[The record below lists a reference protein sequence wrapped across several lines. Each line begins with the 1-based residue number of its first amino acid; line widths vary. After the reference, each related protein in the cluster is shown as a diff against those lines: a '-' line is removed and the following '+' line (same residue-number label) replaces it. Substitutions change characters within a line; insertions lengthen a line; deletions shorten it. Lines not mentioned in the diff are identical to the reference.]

1 MRRAEQNR
9 IEQEKINKEGDLLD
23 NVKELKVM
31 LKEKG
36 YKLTPQRRAVLN
48 IIMEN
53 PGKHL
58 TTEEIYDLVK
68 VQCPD
73 IGLATVYRTLQILDE
88 MDLIMKI
95 NLDDGCSRY
104 EYNVHQ
110 DDHEHHHL
118 ICTNCGK
125 IMEVNEDLLD
135 SIEAQI
141 EKDYDFTITDHK
153 VKFFGLCS
161 TCR

>member
-1 MRRAEQNR
+1 MRKAGE
-9 IEQEKINKEGDLLD
+9 
-23 NVKELKVM
+23 ELENMADQLKTM

-53 PGKHL
+53 QGQHL
-58 TTEEIYDLVK
+58 NTEEIYDLVK
-68 VQCPD
+68 TQCPD

-88 MDLIMKI
+88 MGLILKI

-104 EYNVHQ
+104 EFNNNK
-110 DDHEHHHL
+110 DDHQHHHL
-118 ICTNCGK
+118 ICTSCGA
-125 IMEVNEDLLD
+125 IIEVGEDLLGPL
-135 SIEAQI
+135 EEQI
-141 EKDYDFTITDHK
+141 EEKYDFSITDHK

-161 TCR
+161 KCR

>member
-1 MRRAEQNR
+1 M
-9 IEQEKINKEGDLLD
+9 D
-23 NVKELKVM
+23 NAKELKVM

-135 SIEAQI
+135 SIERQI
-141 EKDYDFTITDHK
+141 ENDYDFTITDHK

-161 TCR
+161 KCR

>member
-1 MRRAEQNR
+1 M
-9 IEQEKINKEGDLLD
+9 D
-23 NVKELKVM
+23 NSNELKGL

-73 IGLATVYRTLQILDE
+73 IGLATVYRTLQILNE
-88 MDLIMKI
+88 MDLILKI

-104 EYNVHQ
+104 EYNIHQ

-118 ICTNCGK
+118 ICSGCGK
-125 IMEVNEDLLD
+125 ILEVNDDLLD
-135 SIEAQI
+135 SIERQI
-141 EKDYDFTITDHK
+141 EKDFDFVITDHK

-161 TCR
+161 NCR

>member
-1 MRRAEQNR
+1 M
-9 IEQEKINKEGDLLD
+9 D
-23 NVKELKVM
+23 NVQELKVL

-48 IIMEN
+48 MIMDN

-73 IGLATVYRTLQILDE
+73 IGLATVYRTLQILNE
-88 MDLIMKI
+88 MDLILKI

-104 EYNVHQ
+104 EYNIHQ

-118 ICTNCGK
+118 ICTDCGR
-125 IMEVNEDLLD
+125 IVEVNEDLLD
-135 SIEAQI
+135 SIERQI
-141 EKDYDFTITDHK
+141 EKDYDFSITDHK

-161 TCR
+161 KCR

>member
-1 MRRAEQNR
+1 M
-9 IEQEKINKEGDLLD
+9 D
-23 NVKELKVM
+23 NSNELKGL

-73 IGLATVYRTLQILDE
+73 IGLATVYRTLQILNE
-88 MDLIMKI
+88 MDLILKI

-118 ICTNCGK
+118 ICTGCGK
-125 IMEVNEDLLD
+125 ILEVNDDLLD
-135 SIEAQI
+135 SIERQI
-141 EKDYDFTITDHK
+141 EKDFDFIITDHK

-161 TCR
+161 KCR

>member
-1 MRRAEQNR
+1 M
-9 IEQEKINKEGDLLD
+9 D
-23 NVKELKVM
+23 NAKELKVM

-88 MDLIMKI
+88 MDLILKI

-104 EYNVHQ
+104 EYNENQ

-118 ICTNCGK
+118 ICTNCGE
-125 IMEVNEDLLD
+125 ILEVNEDLLD
-135 SIEAQI
+135 EIERRI
-141 EKDYDFTITDHK
+141 EQNYKFVITDHK

-161 TCR
+161 NCR

>member
-1 MRRAEQNR
+1 V
-9 IEQEKINKEGDLLD
+9 D
-23 NVKELKVM
+23 NTNELKGL

-68 VQCPD
+68 IQCPD
-73 IGLATVYRTLQILDE
+73 IGLATVYRTLQILNE
-88 MDLIMKI
+88 MDLILKI

-104 EYNVHQ
+104 EYNTHQ

-118 ICTNCGK
+118 ICSGCGK
-125 IMEVNEDLLD
+125 ILEVNDDLLD
-135 SIEAQI
+135 SIERQI
-141 EKDYDFTITDHK
+141 EKDFDFVITDHK

-161 TCR
+161 KCR

>member
-1 MRRAEQNR
+1 M
-9 IEQEKINKEGDLLD
+9 D
-23 NVKELKVM
+23 NSNELKGL

-73 IGLATVYRTLQILDE
+73 IGLATVYRTLQILNE
-88 MDLIMKI
+88 MDLILKI

-104 EYNVHQ
+104 EYNIHQ

-118 ICTNCGK
+118 ICSGCGK
-125 IMEVNEDLLD
+125 ILEVNDDLLD
-135 SIEAQI
+135 SIERQI
-141 EKDYDFTITDHK
+141 EKDFDFVITDHK

-161 TCR
+161 KCR

>member
-1 MRRAEQNR
+1 MKAGENV
-9 IEQEKINKEGDLLD
+9 ENPLD
-23 NVKELKVM
+23 QLKTL

-53 PGKHL
+53 QGQHL
-58 TTEEIYDLVK
+58 NTEEIYDLVK
-68 VQCPD
+68 TQCPD

-88 MDLIMKI
+88 MGLILKI

-104 EYNVHQ
+104 TLHNHKEDHQ
-110 DDHEHHHL
+110 HHHL
-118 ICTNCGK
+118 ICQNCGA
-125 IMEVNEDLLD
+125 IIEVGEDLLD
-135 SIEAQI
+135 PLEEEITN
-141 EKDYDFTITDHK
+141 KYHFTITDHK

-161 TCR
+161 KCR

>member
-1 MRRAEQNR
+1 M
-9 IEQEKINKEGDLLD
+9 D
-23 NVKELKVM
+23 NTNELKGL

-135 SIEAQI
+135 SIEDQI
-141 EKDYDFTITDHK
+141 EKDYDFSITDHK

>member
-1 MRRAEQNR
+1 MKAGENV
-9 IEQEKINKEGDLLD
+9 ENPLD
-23 NVKELKVM
+23 QLKTL

-53 PGKHL
+53 QGQHL
-58 TTEEIYDLVK
+58 NTEEIYDLVK
-68 VQCPD
+68 TQCPD

-88 MDLIMKI
+88 MGLILKI

-104 EYNVHQ
+104 EFNNHKEDHQ
-110 DDHEHHHL
+110 HHHL
-118 ICTNCGK
+118 ICQNCGA
-125 IMEVNEDLLD
+125 IIEVGEDLLD
-135 SIEAQI
+135 PLEEEITN
-141 EKDYDFTITDHK
+141 KYHFTITDHK

-161 TCR
+161 KCR

>member
-1 MRRAEQNR
+1 V
-9 IEQEKINKEGDLLD
+9 D
-23 NVKELKVM
+23 NSNELKGL

-73 IGLATVYRTLQILDE
+73 IGLATVYRTLQILNE
-88 MDLIMKI
+88 MDLILKI

-104 EYNVHQ
+104 EYNIHQ

-118 ICTNCGK
+118 ICSGCGK
-125 IMEVNEDLLD
+125 ILEVNDDLLD
-135 SIEAQI
+135 SIERQI
-141 EKDYDFTITDHK
+141 EKDFDFVITDHK

-161 TCR
+161 KCR

>member
-1 MRRAEQNR
+1 M
-9 IEQEKINKEGDLLD
+9 D
-23 NVKELKVM
+23 NSNELKGL

-68 VQCPD
+68 VQCPG
-73 IGLATVYRTLQILDE
+73 IGLATVYRTLQILNE
-88 MDLIMKI
+88 MDLILKI

-104 EYNVHQ
+104 EYNIHQ

-118 ICTNCGK
+118 ICSGCGK
-125 IMEVNEDLLD
+125 ILEVNDDLLD
-135 SIEAQI
+135 SIERQI
-141 EKDYDFTITDHK
+141 EKDFDFVITDHK

-161 TCR
+161 KCR

>member
-1 MRRAEQNR
+1 ME
-9 IEQEKINKEGDLLD
+9 
-23 NVKELKVM
+23 NVQELKVL

-48 IIMEN
+48 MIMDN

-73 IGLATVYRTLQILDE
+73 IGLATVYRTLQILNE
-88 MDLIMKI
+88 MDLILKI

-104 EYNVHQ
+104 EYNIHQ

-118 ICTNCGK
+118 ICTDCGR
-125 IMEVNEDLLD
+125 IVEVNEDLLD
-135 SIEAQI
+135 SIERQI
-141 EKDYDFTITDHK
+141 EKDYDFSITDHK

-161 TCR
+161 KCR

>member
-1 MRRAEQNR
+1 M
-9 IEQEKINKEGDLLD
+9 D
-23 NVKELKVM
+23 NANELKGL

-53 PGKHL
+53 PGQHL

-68 VQCPD
+68 VPCPD
-73 IGLATVYRTLQILDE
+73 IGLATVYRTLQILNE
-88 MDLIMKI
+88 MDLILKI

-125 IMEVNEDLLD
+125 ILEVNDDLLD
-135 SIEAQI
+135 NTERQI
-141 EKDYDFTITDHK
+141 EKDYDFIITDHK

-161 TCR
+161 KCR